1 MKYANTCVKE
11 ILFDLS
17 ISLVVSIQLPAS
29 LVLPATIPY
38 PTVLVS
44 MFRFPFFVTR
54 LKKQKTKNT

>member
-29 LVLPATIPY
+29 LVLPATIY
-38 PTVLVS
+38 SISYSSSVNVQVS
-44 MFRFPFFVTR
+44 FFCHP
-54 LKKQKTKNT
+54 LEKTEN